1 MRAMILAAGLGK
13 RMRPLTDA
21 TPKPLLKVGEKSLIE
36 HQISKMAAAGI
47 EHIVINHFYLGGMIE
62 EHLGNGS
69 RYGVSLQYSREP
81 IRLDTAGGIIKSLP
95 KLKDDSFIVCN
106 ADIWTDY
113 PFDCLKDRA
122 EEMDGV
128 NQLAHLV
135 MIENAEHNPKGD
147 FYLSSEG
154 KLHEQAKDGDEKSTF
169 SGISIL
175 HRKLFR
181 DFPIQPRSLVPLLS
195 DAMKEGQ
202 VTGEIYQG
210 IWIDV
215 GTPERLKAVND
226 LHQQDLASAR
236 ESDGTDKES
245 DPTREPEAA

>member
-95 KLKDDSFIVCN
+95 KLKDDSFIVVN
-106 ADIWTDY
+106 ADIWTD
-113 PFDCLKDRA
+113 FDFATL
-122 EEMDGV
+122 MPLDGEKCK
-128 NQLAHLV
+128 AHLV
-135 MIENAEHNPKGD
+135 
-147 FYLSSEG
+147 
-154 KLHEQAKDGDEKSTF
+154 
-169 SGISIL
+169 
-175 HRKLFR
+175 
-181 DFPIQPRSLVPLLS
+181 
-195 DAMKEGQ
+195 
-202 VTGEIYQG
+202 
-210 IWIDV
+210 
-215 GTPERLKAVND
+215 LKI
-226 LHQQDLASAR
+226 R
-236 ESDGTDKES
+236 
-245 DPTREPEAA
+245 